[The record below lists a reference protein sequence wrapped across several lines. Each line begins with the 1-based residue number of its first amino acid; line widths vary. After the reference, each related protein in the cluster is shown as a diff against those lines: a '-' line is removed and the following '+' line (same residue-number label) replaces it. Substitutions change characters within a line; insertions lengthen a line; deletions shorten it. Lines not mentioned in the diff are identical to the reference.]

1 MTKSSA
7 RSVGMHV
14 VGSPGKA
21 PPGKRL
27 ADQAYSGIVEY
38 ITAHRMRIG
47 DRLPSEVR
55 LAEMFGISRTI
66 IREALVRLASDGIT
80 EARRGAGSFVKN
92 RPSDRLIAYTKSTN
106 LSATLGTYEV
116 RFVLEVEAARL
127 AATRRST
134 QDMQDIEQALDKL
147 RTALM
152 SNATAHGED
161 MELHRSII
169 LATAN
174 PAFLTA
180 FDALSDEV
188 DRIMQAGVD
197 ISRSRP
203 PEIIGAM
210 MREHEAIVDA
220 IRAQDA
226 DGAAL
231 TMRWH
236 LAEGRKRLMP

>member
-1 MTKSSA
+1 MN
-7 RSVGMHV
+7 
-14 VGSPGKA
+14 
-21 PPGKRL
+21 GKRL
-27 ADQAYSGIVEY
+27 ADQAYSGIVEH
-38 ITAHRMRIG
+38 ITAQHMKVG

-92 RPSDRLIAYTKSTN
+92 RPSDRLIAYTKTDN
-106 LSATLGTYEV
+106 LSAALGTYEV
-116 RFVLEVEAARL
+116 RFVLEAEAARL
-127 AATRRST
+127 AAARRSA
-134 QDMQDIEQALDKL
+134 QDMMDIDQSLAKL

-152 SNATAHGED
+152 SNAPAHIED
-161 MELHRSII
+161 MELHRRII

-174 PAFLTA
+174 PAFLAA
-180 FDALSDEV
+180 FEALSDEV
-188 DRIMQAGVD
+188 DSIMQAGVD

-203 PEIIGAM
+203 PEVIGAM

-226 DGAAL
+226 DAAAL
-231 TMRWH
+231 AMRWH